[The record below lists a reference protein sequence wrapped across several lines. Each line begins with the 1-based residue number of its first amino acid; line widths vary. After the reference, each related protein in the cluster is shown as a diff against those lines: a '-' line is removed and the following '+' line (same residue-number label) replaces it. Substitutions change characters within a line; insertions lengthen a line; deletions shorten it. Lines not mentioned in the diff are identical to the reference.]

1 MAHRVVAFVGKQD
14 PHRPDGTPGPVLS
27 AARLLRR
34 DLRADVTGALLLS
47 VEGASDRADGRDEG
61 MLGMQGLRSEELQSE
76 LRALW
81 PDLPVQHV
89 QLHADPTDARA
100 LLRALRADLDVQ
112 AFRAG
117 GEGVQTH
124 LLMASGTP
132 AMREVLAAAQFT
144 EFFGRTRGWYRP
156 DRGDTLREE
165 VPLAVEAALLASLR
179 TAVQVG
185 EFRAARLLLP
195 ELRHDQSGQVGD
207 LLDLLHL
214 EQVGDRQGAWEILVR
229 WSPPEAL
236 SAWKDEAL
244 RALKLHGAAGGQ
256 LMHLWNATQVRSP
269 REALLAYA
277 TLLEEGLRALCGS
290 SGVRVEPRSTAEGM
304 AGALQRAR
312 VPLPVELDAAAGVPK
327 RLYSARNG
335 AIHAGTSVAMEDLPV
350 IQEAAT
356 QLVRAYPTQDEE
368 LAAFLRRPHHNA
380 FAPQRYGELA
390 QVIFSWLSS

>member
-1 MAHRVVAFVGKQD
+1 
-14 PHRPDGTPGPVLS
+14 
-27 AARLLRR
+27 
-34 DLRADVTGALLLS
+34 
-47 VEGASDRADGRDEG
+47 
-61 MLGMQGLRSEELQSE
+61 MQALRSEELQSE

-81 PDLPVQHV
+81 PDLPVQQA

-100 LLRALRADLDVQ
+100 LLRVLRADLDVQ

-117 GEGVQTH
+117 EEDVQTH

-156 DRGDTLREE
+156 DRGDTLREG

-185 EFRAARLLLP
+185 EFCAARLLLT
-195 ELRHDQSGQVGD
+195 ELRHEDASRAGD

-214 EQVGDRQGAWEILVR
+214 EQLGDRQGTWEIMGQ

-236 SAWKDEAL
+236 SAWKDEVL
-244 RALKLHGAAGGQ
+244 HALKLHGAAGGQ
-256 LMHLWNATQVRSP
+256 LMHLWNATQVRYP

-277 TLLEEGLRALCGS
+277 TLLEEGLRALCGTF
-290 SGVRVEPRSTAEGM
+290 GVRVEPRSTAGGM
-304 AGALQRAR
+304 AGALQRAG
-312 VPLPVELDAAAGVPK
+312 VPLPAALDAAVDIPRK
-327 RLYSARNG
+327 LYKARSD
-335 AIHAGTSVAMEDLPV
+335 AIHEGASVKPKQLPV

-368 LAAFLRRPHHNA
+368 LAAFLRRPHHNP
-380 FAPQRYGELA
+380 FAPQRHGEVA
-390 QVIFSWLSS
+390 QAIFSWLSS